1 MANQVA
7 DNLTIVNSI
16 YYALVHPTQVH
27 AAWNRAAFSAYGKN
41 TLTGWMQMNSKRVPK
56 PAMSFLH
63 NENDRLQ
70 LPIQVGAASGAAGA
84 AVSVTITSADSYL
97 NAGAYDPTQPGY
109 KLFDGVNTYTISAV
123 NTAVA
128 YAHVMTVTPD
138 LSTVAVNFAAGQT
151 LFINKQV
158 AVLEGSSASKNSL
171 WGDGVTFT
179 NYLQEFRRDMNFTG
193 QSLAQFSQDVTFFDY
208 QNPYTGEPEKVWSK
222 AEIDR
227 VMLEMTNNKEV
238 YCITGQAVTNSAVS
252 SVYGLGTTGVIPA
265 IKAWGNIKN
274 YSKAAGWQIADYED
288 MTIVMEKNN
297 SVDEYLVWN
306 GIELSNDQQLAI
318 KDFFPNGAITYGAF
332 GGGGK
337 EDALSFGFDSFR
349 AFGRTFHMH
358 RMEIFNRPDFLGAAF
373 STSGS
378 DYIGSAIVLPAG
390 KATGVGGGNNDYIQV
405 ATLEGNGFD
414 YGYDHWVVD
423 GMGWFSGQ
431 KEFRP
436 TDQRVVQFCFA
447 DAYGVEVNAAKQLFY
462 IQRTN

>member
-7 DNLTIVNSI
+7 DNLSIVNSI
-16 YYALVHPTQVH
+16 YYAAVHPTQVH
-27 AAWNRAAFSAYGKN
+27 AAYNRMVFNAYGRN
-41 TLTGWMQMNSKRVPK
+41 TLMGWVQMNAKRVPK

-63 NENDRLQ
+63 LENDRLQ
-70 LPIQVGAASGAAGA
+70 LPIQVGSASGAAGA

-109 KLFDGVNTYTISAV
+109 KLFDGVNTYTITAV
-123 NTAVA
+123 NVTTPF
-128 YAHVMTVTPD
+128 AHVMTVQPD
-138 LSTVAVNFAAGQT
+138 LASVSVNFATSQT

-158 AVLEGSSASKNSL
+158 AVLEGSTKSKNSL
-171 WGDGVTFT
+171 RGDGVVFT
-179 NYLQEFRRDMNFTG
+179 NYLQEFRRDEQFTG

-208 QNPYTGEPEKVWSK
+208 DNPYTGEPEKVWSK

-238 YCITGQAVTNSAVS
+238 YCITGQAVTNTAIS

-265 IKAWGNIKN
+265 IQAWGNN
-274 YSKAAGWQIADYED
+274 MSYSKAAGWQISNYED

-306 GIELSNDQQLAI
+306 GIELNNDQENAI
-318 KDFFPNGAITYGAF
+318 KDFFPNGSVTYGAF
-332 GGGGK
+332 GG
-337 EDALSFGFDSFR
+337 DAKAAAGFGFNSFF
-349 AFGRTFHMH
+349 AYGRTFHLH

-373 STSGS
+373 SPAGS
-378 DYIGSAIVLPAG
+378 DYIGNAIVLPVG
-390 KATGVGGGNNDYIQV
+390 KAQGVGGGQGDYIQI

-431 KEFRP
+431 QTYRP
-436 TDQRVVQFCFA
+436 TDQRATIFCFA
-447 DAYGVEVNAAKQLFY
+447 DCYGVEVNAAKQLFY
-462 IQRTN
+462 IKRTN